1 MLYFFCLK
9 RSLIAQILSLSIPK
23 IMVNYYEILKVSPKA
38 SNAEIK
44 SAYRRLAR
52 KFHPDKNNGSAETAA
67 QFARIA
73 KAYEVLGNPKERA
86 DYDKNLLK
94 HQFDGTGKSVFDSE
108 NPHARRWRRM
118 VYERRFND
126 IIDRMIAD
134 ERRETLALQKAIFPT
149 VALFL
154 STCIVAIFKPIFWT
168 KSEIVG
174 KTVLLALF
182 IIGVFHLI
190 RRIRAAFEK
199 YTYSEDIHDSILHE
213 SVPSEKPYRRFTAI
227 SFLVVGLILSLAVG
241 LLIGH
246 FLGISA
252 AKEMPKMFSS
262 TLSPEFVFY
271 PPIVVLLVDLMHAFV
286 LKFEY

>member
-1 MLYFFCLK
+1 
-9 RSLIAQILSLSIPK
+9 
-23 IMVNYYEILKVSPKA
+23 MVNYYKTLKVSPKA

-52 KFHPDKNNGSAETAA
+52 KLHPDKNNGSADTAKEFA
-67 QFARIA
+67 QIA
-73 KAYEVLGNPKERA
+73 KAYEILGNPKERA
-86 DYDKNLLK
+86 DYDKQLLK
-94 HQFDGTGKSVFDSE
+94 HQFNGNSDSVFNSD
-108 NPHARRWRRM
+108 NHHARRWRRM

-126 IIDRMIAD
+126 IIDRIIAD

-174 KTVLLALF
+174 KTILLTLF
-182 IIGVFHLI
+182 IIGVFHLVG
-190 RRIRAAFEK
+190 RIRAAFER

-213 SVPSEKPYRRFTAI
+213 SNPPEKPYRRFTAV
-227 SFLVVGLILSLAVG
+227 SFLVVGVSLSLGIG
-241 LLIGH
+241 LLIGY
-246 FLGISA
+246 FFDVST
-252 AKEMPKMFSS
+252 AKTMPKMFSS

-271 PPIVVLLVDLMHAFV
+271 PPIAVLFVDLMHAFV
-286 LKFEY
+286 SKFDY